1 MKMNFKDIIKSDVSN
16 VFINFDEFAEK
27 RVIDGKD
34 MMVVVDNNELIERE
48 QGRSQNS
55 YIEGI
60 YKKKLLLY
68 VQADDMERLPAI
80 GRLMTVDDEL
90 FRVIDAVDEMGVYSI
105 SLEVYEH

>member
-1 MKMNFKDIIKSDVSN
+1 MDFKGIIKSDVSKI
-16 VFINFDEFAEK
+16 FINFDEFGEK
-27 RVIDGKD
+27 HIIDGKS
-34 MMVVVDNNELIERE
+34 MIVVVDNNELVERE
-48 QGRSQNS
+48 QGRTQNS
-55 YIEGI
+55 YIDGI

-90 FRVIDAVDEMGVYSI
+90 FRVIDAIDEMGVYSI